1 MCDCDLAIDPTGRRL
16 RARRIVEALRELGH
30 IDLSRA
36 SVIDVGCSTGLITRE
51 VANHVAFIVGID
63 VDSDLVRSAAGSPR
77 GISNASFLIGTG
89 SLLPFADATF
99 DAAVCN
105 HVYEHVPD
113 PYALMAEIRRVLRP
127 GGVCYF
133 AAGHTL
139 QLVEPHHRLPF
150 LSWLPRRVS
159 NFWIRLT
166 GRGLRYE
173 EKFLPPWRLRTLFSG
188 FAAATLISPTMLRD
202 PQRYGFT
209 GIAQLSSPL
218 RFTIAI
224 VATPI
229 ALIAPTWIW
238 LLRR

>member
-1 MCDCDLAIDPTGRRL
+1 MCDCDLAIDPTGRKL

-63 VDSDLVRSAAGSPR
+63 VDSDLVRSAAGSPTKM
-77 GISNASFLIGTG
+77 SSASFVIGTG

-99 DAAVCN
+99 DVAVCN
-105 HVYEHVPD
+105 HVYEHVAD
-113 PYALMAEIRRVLRP
+113 PYALMDEIRRVLRL

-139 QLVEPHHRLPF
+139 QLMEPHHRLPL
-150 LSWLPRRVS
+150 LSWLPRRMA
-159 NFWIRLT
+159 NAWIRLA

-173 EKFLPPWRLRTLFSG
+173 ENFLPPWRLRMLFRG
-188 FAAATLISPTMLRD
+188 FAAATLISPAMMRE
-202 PQRYGFT
+202 PKRYAFP
-209 GIAQLSSPL
+209 GIARLPAAL
-218 RFTIAI
+218 RAAI
-224 VATPI
+224 SVMAVPI
-229 ALIAPTWIW
+229 AFLAPTWIW